1 MRHLRLLSSH
11 NNSNSIS
18 RAVRAMRFQSGTSVC
33 DRAQHRSDPRS
44 IEMKRDNPA
53 KHFIVAFII
62 ALFGYVL
69 VYHFI
74 ENRRTRKGPWQ
85 VTFTNS
91 PTGTPAII
99 VNQPALSI
107 SNVQIEFPGAIVT
120 NHQSPVANYLIF
132 NQPKPVPYDVPF
144 GKCVFMDTT
153 FQPGTL
159 TFQFFGHEIEL
170 LPRVLVLDRQEH
182 AWESGEIIP
191 LKPLSPTNVLTR
203 PLAK

>member
-1 MRHLRLLSSH
+1 
-11 NNSNSIS
+11 
-18 RAVRAMRFQSGTSVC
+18 
-33 DRAQHRSDPRS
+33 
-44 IEMKRDNPA
+44 MKRDNPA

-62 ALFGYVL
+62 AVLGYAV
-69 VYHFI
+69 VFYFI

-91 PTGTPAII
+91 PAGSPAIVI
-99 VNQPALSI
+99 HQPALGI
-107 SNVQIEFPGAIVT
+107 SNVQIQFPGGITTNNQSSFANYQSPVT
-120 NHQSPVANYLIF
+120 NHLIF
-132 NQPKPVPYDVPF
+132 NRPKPVPYDVPF

-159 TFQFFGHEIEL
+159 TVQLFGHEIEL

-182 AWESGEIIP
+182 AWRSGEIIT
-191 LKPLSPTNVLTR
+191 LNALSPTNAPTE

>member
-1 MRHLRLLSSH
+1 
-11 NNSNSIS
+11 
-18 RAVRAMRFQSGTSVC
+18 
-33 DRAQHRSDPRS
+33 
-44 IEMKRDNPA
+44 MKRDNPA

-62 ALFGYVL
+62 ALLGYV
-69 VYHFI
+69 VVFHFI

-91 PTGTPAII
+91 PAGSPAIVI
-99 VNQPALSI
+99 NQLALSI
-107 SNVQIEFPGAIVT
+107 SNVQIQFPSGIVT
-120 NHQSPVANYLIF
+120 NNQSSITNHLIF

-182 AWESGEIIP
+182 AWKSGEIIA
-191 LKPLSPTNVLTR
+191 LNALAPTNAQAH
-203 PLAK
+203 PFGK

>member
-1 MRHLRLLSSH
+1 
-11 NNSNSIS
+11 
-18 RAVRAMRFQSGTSVC
+18 
-33 DRAQHRSDPRS
+33 
-44 IEMKRDNPA
+44 MKRENPA

-62 ALFGYVL
+62 ALVGYIF

-85 VTFTNS
+85 VTFTDS
-91 PTGTPAII
+91 PAGSPAIVI
-99 VNQPALSI
+99 NQPALGI
-107 SNVQIEFPGAIVT
+107 SNVQIQFPNPIITNQLIAPVT
-120 NHQSPVANYLIF
+120 NLLF

-159 TFQFFGHEIEL
+159 TFEFFGHEIEL
-170 LPRVLVLDRQEH
+170 LPRVLILDRHEH
-182 AWESGEIIP
+182 PWKSREIIT
-191 LKPLSPTNVLTR
+191 LTALSPTNAPMH

>member
-1 MRHLRLLSSH
+1 
-11 NNSNSIS
+11 
-18 RAVRAMRFQSGTSVC
+18 
-33 DRAQHRSDPRS
+33 
-44 IEMKRDNPA
+44 MKRDNPA
-53 KHFIVAFII
+53 KHFIVAFLI
-62 ALFGYVL
+62 ALLGYLL

-91 PTGTPAII
+91 PAGSPAIVI
-99 VNQPALSI
+99 NQPALSI
-107 SNVQIEFPGAIVT
+107 SNVQIQFPSEIITNNLSSFTNYQSRVT
-120 NHQSPVANYLIF
+120 NHFLF

-182 AWESGEIIP
+182 AWKSGEIIT
-191 LKPLSPTNVLTR
+191 LNALSSTNAA
-203 PLAK
+203 LAK